1 MVRYLVAALIFVAAA
16 LSWLWLVS
24 ALGIWWTLRHLP
36 APDPSTDTYFIA
48 GSWIWRLA
56 VILPLV
62 FFSAWYWRRVSHAA

>member
-24 ALGIWWTLRHLP
+24 ALGILWMLGHLP
-36 APDPSTDTYFIA
+36 VPASGADTYFITA
-48 GSWIWRLA
+48 SWIWRLA